1 MCILDYLNT
10 SVSKTKKQLLMEL
23 RFNRR
28 RNEKKSNTYY
38 ITLYILIYYLYN
50 IKCGI
55 CYDKKGQVWSR
66 LKGSLMTVVRRGR
79 LSFYLGQPLQLPCG
93 PVSNIRSMRS

>member
-1 MCILDYLNT
+1 MYILDYLNT

-23 RFNRR
+23 RFSRR

-38 ITLYILIYYLYN
+38 IMLYILIYYLYN

-55 CYDKKGQVWSR
+55 CY
-66 LKGSLMTVVRRGR
+66 
-79 LSFYLGQPLQLPCG
+79 
-93 PVSNIRSMRS
+93 